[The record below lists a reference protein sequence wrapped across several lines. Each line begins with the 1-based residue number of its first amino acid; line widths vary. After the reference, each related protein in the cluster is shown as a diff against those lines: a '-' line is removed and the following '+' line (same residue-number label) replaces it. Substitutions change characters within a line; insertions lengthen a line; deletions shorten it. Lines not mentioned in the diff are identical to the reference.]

1 MSLIATSAIAAA
13 LIAHGQQASAS
24 TASLFSPAV
33 YASSTASSCPGS
45 GAASAALRAQVDLGD
60 DLWVAANAAAGLT
73 GTVVADTAA
82 AAGDPVAA
90 NPTTIPVGSF
100 TMDVS
105 LRNVAHSDIPGY
117 GGPAGGTGIG
127 TVAAVNLNGPT
138 IKVSSSRT
146 LQDCAPY
153 PASLYGASAATQ
165 AMAWNENAG
174 DGSTLNGAYFA
185 FSTPVRSFGA
195 FFGDIESRPG
205 TPAWF
210 KVFGEGGVLLSE
222 GPIPADETVTDDSV
236 CGGSQETDG
245 LACGNQGT
253 RWLGWVADPSAPI
266 TAVLVTVGDDDSC
279 IQVGASQC
287 DGTTEHISWVG
298 AAVGVDATGDPN
310 PTTTTTSTS
319 TSTSTTS
326 TTSTTEPTT
335 TSTSS
340 TTSTTSSTTSTS
352 TTEPTSTSTSTT
364 STTTTTA
371 PVTTSTTST
380 TAPTSTTT
388 STTTTTMP
396 PTTSTTTSTSTTSTT
411 GPLATSTSTT
421 LPTTTT
427 TTAAP
432 TTTTTPGVS
441 TTSTAPGPG
450 SAGIERPAAPPAAAA
465 DAGTS
470 RQPLVQ
476 TGADIAWLAAIG
488 TALAAAGWALI
499 GLRRRFTS

>member
-279 IQVGASQC
+279 IQVGDSQC

-298 AAVGVDATGDPN
+298 AAVGVDPTGDPN

-319 TSTSTTS
+319 TSTSTSTTS
-326 TTSTTEPTT
+326 TTSTTEPT

-352 TTEPTSTSTSTT
+352 TTEPTSTSTS
-364 STTTTTA
+364 
-371 PVTTSTTST
+371 
-380 TAPTSTTT
+380 TT

-421 LPTTTT
+421 LPTTTS

-476 TGADIAWLAAIG
+476 TGVDIAWLAVIG

>member
-1 MSLIATSAIAAA
+1 MSLIVTSAIAAA

-33 YASSTASSCPGS
+33 YAPSTASSCPGS
-45 GAASAALRAQVDLGD
+45 GAASAALRAQIDLGD

-279 IQVGASQC
+279 IQVGDSQC

-298 AAVGVDATGDPN
+298 AAVGVDPTGDPN

-319 TSTSTTS
+319 TSTSTSTTS
-326 TTSTTEPTT
+326 TTSTTEPT

-352 TTEPTSTSTSTT
+352 TTEPTSTSTS
-364 STTTTTA
+364 
-371 PVTTSTTST
+371 
-380 TAPTSTTT
+380 TT

-421 LPTTTT
+421 LPTTTS

-476 TGADIAWLAAIG
+476 TGVDIAWLAVIG